1 MTIEPITDR
10 PQRADARRNRERIL
24 AAARE
29 AFAAHGADAQMDD
42 VARRAGVGVGTVYRH
57 FPTKEALMGELIA
70 QRFGTFVENA
80 REALAIADPWEA
92 FAGLLLRNA
101 ELMARDVA
109 VQQAL
114 MGWHASWE
122 LAEPNRCALDEIGAV
137 LIARGIKAG
146 VLRSDLSVQDIGMLM
161 CGVSSTMSIERFD
174 WRRHLEIVLDGLRA

>member
-1 MTIEPITDR
+1 MASEPTTER

-24 AAARE
+24 EAARD
-29 AFAAHGADAQMDD
+29 AFAAQGADTQMDD

-70 QRFGTFVENA
+70 QRFATFAEHA
-80 REALAIADPWEA
+80 RAALAIEDPWEA
-92 FAGLLLRNA
+92 FSGLLHANA
-101 ELMARDVA
+101 EVMARDVA

-114 MGWHASWE
+114 MSSSESWE
-122 LAEPNRCALDEIGAV
+122 LAEPSRRMLAEIGAE
-137 LIARGIKAG
+137 LIARGIKAD
-146 VLRSDLSVQDIGMLM
+146 VLRADLCVDDIGMLM